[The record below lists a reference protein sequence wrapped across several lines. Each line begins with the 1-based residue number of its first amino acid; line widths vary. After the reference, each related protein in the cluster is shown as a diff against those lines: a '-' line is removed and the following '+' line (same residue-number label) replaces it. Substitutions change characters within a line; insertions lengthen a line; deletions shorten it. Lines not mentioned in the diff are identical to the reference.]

1 MQVHRFVNKAA
12 NQLPH
17 SPAAAGTRTPPWNN
31 TRHRV
36 IEFCFGRLFSA
47 MESRL
52 CAPGGLP
59 THGIHRVLVCR
70 PNHRLGNAVLLSP
83 LLTEIETLYP
93 GAEIDIL
100 AAGHAA
106 EALFSDRFQVRRVF
120 SLPRKIAH
128 HVWATASLLRE
139 LRRNR
144 YDLAIDA
151 CNDSQSGRLLLMFVR
166 ARFKLGF
173 AHQHGRAANECAAA
187 PAEGHS
193 YPEHF
198 ARRGVFLLRTAYA
211 AKIARPYP
219 PINLQLSALERQ
231 RACQALSAVLAKPGS
246 SLTLERVIGVFANA
260 TGAKGYSERWWIQ
273 FVGAL
278 QTLQPQTTFVNLIAE
293 HGRSQ
298 LGGRY
303 ASYYTRH
310 LRHLAAVIANMDGFI
325 SADCGVMHVA
335 AASGT
340 PTLGLFCAT
349 SPAKYGPQ
357 GAANVALHTDALD
370 ATDVASIASDWLSLA
385 PAPLLT
391 PSARDQIP
399 TPAVA
404 HRNAV

>member
-1 MQVHRFVNKAA
+1 MLVDTFVNNEAK
-12 NQLPH
+12 QPPH
-17 SPAAAGTRTPPWNN
+17 NSEAVRAWPLHWNN
-31 TRHRV
+31 TRRRV
-36 IEFCFGRLFSA
+36 IEFCFGPPFNTV
-47 MESRL
+47 ESRL

-59 THGIHRVLVCR
+59 AHGIHRVLICR

-83 LLTEIETLYP
+83 LLMEIETLYP

-120 SLPRKIAH
+120 SLPRKIAR

-151 CNDSQSGRLLLMFVR
+151 CNDSQSGRLLLAFIR

-173 AHQHGRAANECAAA
+173 PRQHERTAA
-187 PAEGHS
+187 PAQGHS
-193 YPEHF
+193 CPEHF
-198 ARRGVFLLRTAYA
+198 GRRGVFLLRTAYA
-211 AKIARPYP
+211 GKIGRPYP
-219 PINLQLSALERQ
+219 PINLQLSDLERQ
-231 RACQALSAVLAKPGS
+231 RARQALSAVLSKPGRS
-246 SLTLERVIGVFANA
+246 PTPGRVVGIFANA
-260 TGAKGYSERWWIQ
+260 TGAKGYSEQWWIQ
-273 FVGAL
+273 FVSAL
-278 QTLQPQTTFVNLIAE
+278 QTLQPQTTFVDLIAE

-298 LGGRY
+298 LGGSY

-325 SADCGVMHVA
+325 SADCGVMHLA
-335 AASGT
+335 AASDT

-357 GAANVALHTDALD
+357 GAANIAIHTDALD
-370 ATDVASIASDWLSLA
+370 AADLAAIASDWLSLA
-385 PAPLLT
+385 PSRPLT
-391 PSARDQIP
+391 PPVCDQ
-399 TPAVA
+399 TPAPAMA
-404 HRNAV
+404 HRNVA